1 MCDGGE
7 THFMAWVHSGGIS
20 SKKQTYTELWALF
33 SHMSLTDC
41 WRANLGGTYQPKE
54 YAYWLEIELT
64 ECKY

>member
-41 WRANLGGTYQPKE
+41 WRANLGGTYQPQE
-54 YAYWLEIELT
+54 YA
-64 ECKY
+64 